1 MRVSNDPIEHLGMG
15 RTRRAITDADLVIV
29 VIDGTQPLTLDVE
42 VLFTELVEVAY
53 IIALNKNDLDSF
65 SQAPLDGFIDCE
77 RCISVSARTGS
88 GFDELQRAIL
98 DSFNFRSLESEGL
111 LITNSRHFDLL
122 RRAID
127 ALHSSHE
134 ALRQRLSEDLVLVG
148 LYDAL
153 RFLGELTG
161 EITPEIILSQIFT
174 SFCIGK

>member
-1 MRVSNDPIEHLGMG
+1 
-15 RTRRAITDADLVIV
+15 
-29 VIDGTQPLTLDVE
+29 
-42 VLFTELVEVAY
+42 
-53 IIALNKNDLDSF
+53 
-65 SQAPLDGFIDCE
+65 
-77 RCISVSARTGS
+77 
-88 GFDELQRAIL
+88 
-98 DSFNFRSLESEGL
+98 LESEGL

-127 ALHSSHE
+127 ALYSSQE

-161 EITPEIILSQIFT
+161 EVTPETILSQIFA